1 MRPRQ
6 ALAVVLVLAVALT
19 AGCAT
24 MSLMESIES
33 LLRQIKEMIDARRYD
48 EALTKVTEVIRRDP
62 AQWKAYLYGAQAY
75 IGKADWGRALTSAR
89 KALELAPR
97 ETEALTTLGEA
108 LFGAGT
114 DALQRRAY
122 RDAAGHFVEYVKLRP
137 ADVRGYLDAGRAY
150 LGQDRWAEAGRML
163 VDGLGRASDPAS
175 RSQLTQALL
184 EGGRRALAKGE
195 HRGAATL
202 LGEYVRQD
210 PRNVS
215 ALVDLG
221 KAYWGAGER
230 APALDAFR
238 QVLELAP
245 GNPEARRFLLGQ

>member
-1 MRPRQ
+1 MRARR
-6 ALAVVLVLAVALT
+6 ALAAVLVLIVALT

-33 LLRQIKEMIDARRYD
+33 LLRQIRELIDARRYD
-48 EALTKVTEVIRRDP
+48 EALTKVADVLRREP
-62 AQWKAYLYGAQAY
+62 TQWKAYLYGAQAY
-75 IGKADWGRALTSAR
+75 IGKADWGQALASAR

-97 ETEALTTLGEA
+97 ETEALTTLGES
-108 LFGAGT
+108 LYGAGT

-137 ADVRGYLDAGRAY
+137 ADVRGYLNAGRAH
-150 LGQDRWAEAGRML
+150 LGQERWAEAGRML
-163 VDGLGRASDPAS
+163 VDGLGRASDPAA
-175 RSQLTQALL
+175 RSQLAQSLI
-184 EGGRRALAKGE
+184 EGGRQALAKGE

-230 APALDAFR
+230 GQALDAFR

-245 GNPEARRFLLGQ
+245 GNPEARRFLFNQ